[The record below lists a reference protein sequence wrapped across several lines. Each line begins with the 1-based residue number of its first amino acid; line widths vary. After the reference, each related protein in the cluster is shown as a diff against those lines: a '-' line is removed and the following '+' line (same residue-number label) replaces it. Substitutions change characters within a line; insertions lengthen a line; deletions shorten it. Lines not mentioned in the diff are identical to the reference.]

1 MLVTCLVQRSR
12 LGLNCPP
19 PIWTGFDHSRCG
31 ASVVAV
37 MPVFGECS
45 VAKKHFFFG
54 CRHVCRACDRRV
66 DVLAV
71 STAFNCQSD
80 TSDDSAVGTTCQ
92 SFLCWGQPLV
102 RSVRKCKSGSQSDP
116 EYYSTL
122 CIPLWDAYIKISRKL
137 FYETRFEKSS
147 WSQVFLGANWA
158 RLQRQRCSV
167 LSIDWFMPNKLM
179 MTCSQQVC
187 VDLLA

>member
-45 VAKKHFFFG
+45 VAKKNSVFG

-80 TSDDSAVGTTCQ
+80 TSGDSAVGTTCQ
-92 SFLCWGQPLV
+92 SFLCWGQQLV
-102 RSVRKCKSGSQSDP
+102 RSVKKCKSGSQSDP
-116 EYYSTL
+116 EYYPL
-122 CIPLWDAYIKISRKL
+122 YPFVRRLYQNFGEIMLWHEVWKIILEPGIPWSKL
-137 FYETRFEKSS
+137 SS
-147 WSQVFLGANWA
+147 SAKTK
-158 RLQRQRCSV
+158 
-167 LSIDWFMPNKLM
+167 M
-179 MTCSQQVC
+179 
-187 VDLLA
+187 